1 MNEFRKYT
9 HVERYG
15 NDEVQGIELGEC
27 YVFPKIDGTN
37 ASVWLGL
44 EGQVMAGSR
53 NRELSFEN
61 DNAGFYKHVVD
72 DDDIKQFL
80 VQYPHLRLYGEWLVP
95 HSLKTYREDAWRK
108 FYVFDVYD
116 DTDQIYLAFDAYRP
130 LLEEFNIML
139 IHPISIIHNS
149 NYDQLVGQLEKNV
162 FLINEGAGA
171 GEGIVIKN
179 YDYRNRFGNTG
190 FAKIVTNAFKE
201 KHTKEMG
208 ASIMKGKLMVED
220 DICKQ
225 IVDRHFI
232 EKVYSKIVNEQ
243 GGWNSKYIPRLLQ
256 TVYYDLINEEIW
268 NMVKKMKNPTINFK
282 TLQSLTTMKIK
293 ELMPELF

>member
-1 MNEFRKYT
+1 MTEFRKYT
-9 HVERYG
+9 HIERYG

-44 EGQVMAGSR
+44 KGQVMAGSR
-53 NRELSFEN
+53 NRELSFDN

-72 DDDIKQFL
+72 DDDIKRFL

-95 HSLKTYREDAWRK
+95 HSLKTYRDDAWRK

-116 DTDQIYLAFDAYRP
+116 DTEEIYLAFEAYRP
-130 LLEEFNIML
+130 LLKEFNITL

-149 NYDQLVGQLEKNV
+149 NYDQLIGQLEKNV

-190 FAKIVTNAFKE
+190 FAKMVTNAFKE

-208 ASIMKGKLMVED
+208 ASIMNGKRMVED
-220 DICKQ
+220 DICNQ
-225 IVDRHFI
+225 IVDKHFV
-232 EKVYSKIVNEQ
+232 EKTYSKIVNEQ

-256 TVYYDLINEEIW
+256 TVYYDLVNEEIW
-268 NMVKKMKNPTINFK
+268 NMVKKMKNPTINFR

-293 ELMPELF
+293 EFMPELF

>member
-1 MNEFRKYT
+1 MTEFRKYT

-27 YVFPKIDGTN
+27 YIFPKIDGTN
-37 ASVWLGL
+37 ASVWSGPD
-44 EGQVMAGSR
+44 GHITAGSR

-61 DNAGFYKHVVD
+61 DNAGFYKHVSD
-72 DDDIKQFL
+72 DDDIKRFL
-80 VQYPHLRLYGEWLVP
+80 IKYPHLRLYGEWLVP

-108 FYVFDVYD
+108 FYIFDVYD
-116 DTDQIYLAFDAYRP
+116 DKDEVYLAFEVYRP
-130 LLEEFNIML
+130 LLEEFNITL

-149 NYDQLVGQLEKNV
+149 NYDQLIGQLEKNV
-162 FLINEGAGA
+162 FLINEGAGI

-190 FAKIVTNAFKE
+190 FAKMVTNAFKE
-201 KHTKEMG
+201 KHVKEMG
-208 ASIMKGKLMVED
+208 ASIMNGKRMVED

-225 IVDRHFI
+225 IVDKHFV
-232 EKVYSKIVNEQ
+232 EKTYSKIVNEQ

-256 TVYYDLINEEIW
+256 TVYYDLVNEEIW
-268 NMVKKMKNPTINFK
+268 NMTKKMKNPTINFR

>member
-37 ASVWLGL
+37 ASVWLG
-44 EGQVMAGSR
+44 ENGDVMAGSR
-53 NRELSFEN
+53 NRELSFIE
-61 DNAGFYKHVVD
+61 DNAGFYKHIAQD
-72 DDDIKQFL
+72 DNIGRFL
-80 VQYPHLRLYGEWLVP
+80 IQYPHLRLYGEWLVP

-116 DTDQIYLAFDAYRP
+116 DTEEVYLAFEAYMP
-130 LLEEFNIML
+130 LLEEFNITL

-149 NYDQLVGQLEKNV
+149 NYDQLISQLEKNV

-220 DICKQ
+220 DICKH

-232 EKVYSKIVNEQ
+232 EKTYSKIVNEQ

-256 TVYYDLINEEIW
+256 TVYYDLVNEEIW
-268 NMVKKMKNPTINFK
+268 NMVKKMKNPTINFR